1 MCSST
6 KETQVS
12 HTYCHAVHVLGTLR
26 LSATVGYDGWM
37 SVTQHRQHVRC
48 HRRSFE
54 TVCFRAVFRRVE
66 DG

>member
-1 MCSST
+1 MAISWFISFFGLVT
-6 KETQVS
+6 
-12 HTYCHAVHVLGTLR
+12 LGTLR

-37 SVTQHRQHVRC
+37 SVTQRRQHVRC

-54 TVCFRAVFRRVE
+54 TVCFPAVSRRGE